1 MLAIEGMNRETW
13 LLEAVARLK
22 PLLDKAD
29 LQLPKC
35 VKVSCGFPGCGS
47 RKVRV
52 GECWVD
58 DCQIFISPIGA
69 EANGEDGILGI
80 LLHELIH
87 VCLPSEYSHNSHFK
101 EAMGL
106 VGLEGKATAST
117 PGEGLINGL
126 FKQIVDEIGPYPHI
140 ALEFKEE
147 VKKSTTRLLKLECS
161 GCQLTVRITKKWI
174 DRLNKESKT
183 PMCWLC
189 GETLIL
195 EEKLDEPPEES
206 NG

>member
-1 MLAIEGMNRETW
+1 MLVVEDMNRETW
-13 LLEAVARLK
+13 LLEAVTRLK
-22 PLLDKAD
+22 PLLDKAE

-47 RKVRV
+47 RKARI

-58 DCQIFISPIGA
+58 DCQIFISPILA

-87 VCLPSEYSHNSHFK
+87 VCLPSEYKHNTHFK
-101 EAMGL
+101 EAMKL
-106 VGLEGKATAST
+106 VGLEGKATTTTA
-117 PGEGLINGL
+117 GEELTSGL
-126 FKQIVDEIGPYPHI
+126 FKQIIDEIGPYPHI

-147 VKKSTTRLLKLECS
+147 VKKATTRLLKLECS

-174 DRLNKESKT
+174 DRLNEESKK
-183 PMCWLC
+183 PVCWLC
-189 GETLIL
+189 GKMLIL
-195 EEKLDEPPEES
+195 EEKPEEKPEEF